1 MNILSQ
7 IYPSYQNEAPINK
20 VVMCKLMDS
29 DCERDVHY
37 LLENIELDKNKK
49 NVHIFVLQEEINK
62 QILGVGC
69 VLFKLT
75 KKYRIGVIGE
85 IYNIHVH
92 KSVNMEKQHEFI
104 KEIANFAINSG
115 CYTCTLEN
123 TNS

>member
-1 MNILSQ
+1 MDIISQ
-7 IYPSYQNEAPINK
+7 IYSSHKEELFDRL
-20 VVMCKLMDS
+20 VVRKLTDS
-29 DCERDVHY
+29 DCESGIHH

-49 NVHIFVLQEEINK
+49 NVHIFVLQEERNK

-69 VLFKLT
+69 ILKKKK

-92 KSVNMEKQHEFI
+92 KSVNRKKQHEFI
-104 KEIANFAINSG
+104 EEIANFAINNG